1 MSIQKTYRHLFFDL
15 DHTLWDFDT
24 NSKATLERVFEGN
37 RLGELTSVPFHEF
50 HARYS
55 MHNHFYWGQYS
66 KGLIGQEEL
75 RWRRMHS
82 TLLEFE
88 LDDDRLARH
97 LSHTYLECL
106 PESTLLFPHT
116 REILQYL
123 KDQGYHLHILS
134 NGFEEVQHK
143 KLKFAGIDA
152 YFDKVITS
160 EASTFVKPDKE
171 IFLFAL
177 KQSGAGKSESI
188 MIGDNPEVDILG
200 ATNAE
205 LHSVHVDHLGKPS
218 PVPATYSVR
227 HLREL
232 EEIF

>member
-1 MSIQKTYRHLFFDL
+1 MSIKKTYRHLFFDL

-55 MHNHFYWGQYS
+55 LHNYFYWGQYS

-143 KLKFAGIDA
+143 KLKFSGIDA

-232 EEIF
+232 EGIF

>member
-1 MSIQKTYRHLFFDL
+1 MNKTYRHLFFDL

-24 NSKATLERVFEGN
+24 NSKSTLKRVFERN
-37 RLGELTSVPFHEF
+37 RLEELTSVPFPEF

-55 MHNHFYWGQYS
+55 NHNHFYWSQYS

-82 TLLEFE
+82 TLLEFD

-97 LSHTYLECL
+97 LSHTYLDSL

-123 KDQGYHLHILS
+123 KDKGYHLHILS

-143 KLKFAGIDA
+143 KLKYSGIDV
-152 YFDKVITS
+152 YFDRVITS

-171 IFLFAL
+171 IFDFAL
-177 KQSGAGKSESI
+177 KQSGAKKSESI
-188 MIGDNPEVDILG
+188 MIGDNPEVDIQG
-200 ATNAE
+200 AANAD
-205 LHSVHVDHLGKPS
+205 LHSVYVDHLGKPS
-218 PVPATYSVR
+218 TVPATYTVS